1 MDFPVSMNEI
11 PTLISCLSK
20 RMAEGSMG
28 ISPMPPEGIMDRL
41 LQNSL
46 TREDLLLF
54 QELLLAAKEERD
66 TISDGD
72 ANLKQGITILN
83 GMSDSLLARVEEA
96 LQEKP

>member
-1 MDFPVSMNEI
+1 MDFTISMNEI
-11 PTLISCLSK
+11 PTLLSCLSA
-20 RMAEGSMG
+20 RMAEGAMG

-66 TISDGD
+66 TISEND
-72 ANLKQGITILN
+72 ANLKQGIGILN
-83 GMSDSLLARVEEA
+83 ETSDSLLARVEKA
-96 LQEKP
+96 LIEKP